1 MVLDRTFLITTTLDP
16 QETLAAIQPLL
27 IRPDTAAERASALA
41 EAASDDSGLSDRYL
55 GVVETGGFRI
65 VRPTLWSPNYRP
77 EATAIVRPVSGG
89 SELQVRIG
97 PTLHNIRVLFVLSL
111 LVMAAATLFVVLELP
126 GPAAWALGIL
136 AVAVTGCSLAVAVR
150 NDARRLRTRLVTVL
164 HAGA

>member
-27 IRPDTAAERASALA
+27 IRPDTVAERASALA

-55 GVVETGGFRI
+55 GVVEASGFRI
-65 VRPTLWSPNYRP
+65 FRPTLWSPNYRP

-89 SELQVRIG
+89 SELRIRIG
-97 PTLHNIRVLFVLSL
+97 PTAHSICVLFVLSL
-111 LVMAAATLFVVLELP
+111 LVMAVATLFVVLELP
-126 GPAAWALGIL
+126 GPAAWAPGIL
-136 AVAVTGCSLAVAVR
+136 AVAVTWCSLAVAVR